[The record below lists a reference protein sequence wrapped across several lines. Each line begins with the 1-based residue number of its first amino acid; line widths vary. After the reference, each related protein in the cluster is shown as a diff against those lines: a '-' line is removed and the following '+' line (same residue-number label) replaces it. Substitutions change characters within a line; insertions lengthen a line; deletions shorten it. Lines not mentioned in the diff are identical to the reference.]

1 MTAKEYLEQAYRLD
15 RRIENKMEQVQML
28 RHMSTKSTSVIRGG
42 PTGGSGGGNFM
53 EDAIARFVDM
63 ERDIGAEL
71 ERLVILKAEIAEVIS
86 RVENPEAQMVLEMR
100 YLCYKRWV
108 EIREAMNCSER
119 TILRR
124 HKEGLEA
131 VESILESKKYKK
143 KEERFPPCR
152 SRKTEA

>member
-15 RRIENKMEQVQML
+15 QRINSKIAQMDAL
-28 RHMSTKSTSVIRGG
+28 RSLAEKSTATIRKE
-42 PTGGSGGGNFM
+42 PANGGNGRLM
-53 EDAIARFVDM
+53 EETIIKIVDM
-63 ERDIGAEL
+63 EREISAEID
-71 ERLVILKAEIAEVIS
+71 RLVDLKREIAEVIS

-131 VESILESKKYKK
+131 VESILENKKYKK
-143 KEERFPPCR
+143 SWILK
-152 SRKTEA
+152 SWQ